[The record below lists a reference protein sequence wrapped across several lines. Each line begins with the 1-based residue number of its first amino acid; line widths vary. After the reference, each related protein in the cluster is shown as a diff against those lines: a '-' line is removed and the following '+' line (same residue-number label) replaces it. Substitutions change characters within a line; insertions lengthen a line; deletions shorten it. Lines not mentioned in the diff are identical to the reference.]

1 MTIQDIQALVATR
14 FGVTRLDLI
23 SDRRSKAIYRP
34 RQAAMWLCSRLTT
47 HSLAAIGRQ
56 FGMRDHTTVSHA
68 IAVVERLMR
77 TDPVF
82 ARHVLALLESVDSEE
97 SVDVRRAM
105 MWRAAA

>member
-47 HSLAAIGRQ
+47 HSWLPSGGSSACA
-56 FGMRDHTTVSHA
+56 TTPPSA
-68 IAVVERLMR
+68 
-77 TDPVF
+77 TP
-82 ARHVLALLESVDSEE
+82 
-97 SVDVRRAM
+97 
-105 MWRAAA
+105 

>member
-1 MTIQDIQALVATR
+1 MTIQA
-14 FGVTRLDLI
+14 F
-23 SDRRSKAIYRP
+23 RRSLPRGLASRASTSSPTAAARP
-34 RQAAMWLCSRLTT
+34 STGPGRRAMWLCSRLTT